1 MSVAIESKV
10 TMWLQSQW
18 ARFTLIGAAGVW
30 IVLAILED
38 FLLAKLLS
46 IAFATALVASM
57 ARNLQRRRQWVVWAL
72 MGALLVIPTKSVFL
86 AAMLLLLVLLY
97 PASAFPEVALLAVAK
112 GVTIGAFLL
121 YELGLLSPELD
132 ELSWQAT
139 HLLTQA
145 TNSPGILG
153 VSQSHLIAL
162 LPAYI
167 YLLVRFFS
175 APARLIGSLL
185 VLIAVSLTALITNH
199 WFWYGWA
206 MVFAMWITPVRRYA
220 SFHGGRWR
228 VVGATICGLLALAL
242 LDSMLH
248 SFVSISTAPRVGV
261 VEGGLKSLAIPPATP
276 IQAPQ
281 EAQFGN
287 LLQVLPLYG
296 IKATKVPLSQLESAL
311 KSLHVLVVINPTQP
325 FTPVEQRAI
334 ESFVRQGGALL
345 VLGDHTDIG
354 GIMKPTNQL
363 LSFTHIRLKFDSAI
377 PLDAQWQWKNC
388 LRGGWHP
395 MFYGRTNADF
405 GISIG
410 ASLTVGA
417 HAHALVL
424 ADRAFSDEGRPWYGI
439 SRLGNMQ
446 HDPQTEPL
454 GGLVLVAEQRYGQ
467 GVVQVWGDTSG
478 FQDGSL
484 TENHAFVAA
493 LLDYLARFRTRPISR
508 GFAVIAALL
517 LTGLAIALLRE
528 LPLAIAILMISFTLG
543 VHGIGWVGTHLWGA
557 RPRLQENRF
566 ALLDRSHGAY
576 YPQSNTETR
585 MYTFAE
591 TFLRAGL
598 PLLEMRAFEQGI
610 HLRPHWWV
618 IVSPTEPYS
627 ASEARA
633 LKQYVHSG
641 GNLLIIAGAPQAT
654 ALHSL
659 LQRFGMTITDSPV
672 GAAHNARIVHTEV
685 RTAVIGRQAISS
697 NPPTQAAPY
706 DAEIS
711 FKESYA
717 IRGDSATIPL
727 VQCWGHTLAQYKR
740 LGRGR
745 IVLIG
750 DSRFVLDENLGQR
763 ESRNETA
770 IRFLLAVLA
779 EPQL

>member
-1 MSVAIESKV
+1 MHP
-10 TMWLQSQW
+10 QSQW
-18 ARFTLIGAAGVW
+18 TRFALIGAAGAW

-38 FLLAKLLS
+38 FLLAKLWG
-46 IAFATALVASM
+46 IAFATALAAS
-57 ARNLQRRRQWVVWAL
+57 RTRSLPRRRRWFVWAL
-72 MGALLVIPTKSVFL
+72 IGALLIVPTKSVFL
-86 AAMLLLLVLLY
+86 AAGLLLLVLLY

-112 GVTIGAFLL
+112 GVAIGAFLL

-132 ELSWQAT
+132 ELSWHAT
-139 HLLTQA
+139 SLLTQA

-153 VSQSHLIAL
+153 ASQSHLIL
-162 LPAYI
+162 FLPAYI
-167 YLLVRFFS
+167 YLLVGLS
-175 APARLIGSLL
+175 SVPARLVMSLL
-185 VLIAVSLTALITNH
+185 ALIAVSLTALMTNH

-206 MVFAMWITPVRRYA
+206 LVFAMWMTPVRLCA
-220 SFHGGRWR
+220 SPQGGWRR
-228 VVGATICGLLALAL
+228 VVGATTCGLLALAL
-242 LDSMLH
+242 LGSMLH
-248 SFVSISTAPRVGV
+248 SSVSISASPRVGV
-261 VEGGLKSLAIPPATP
+261 VEGGLKSLAIPPAAP

-296 IKATKVPLSQLESAL
+296 IEATQVPISQLESAL
-311 KSLHVLVVINPTQP
+311 KRLHVLVVINPTQS
-325 FTPVEQRAI
+325 FTAVQQRAI

-354 GIMKPTNQL
+354 GIMQPINQL
-363 LSFTHIRLKFDSAI
+363 LHFTHIRLRFDSAI

-395 MFYGRTNADF
+395 VFYGRTNTDF

-417 HAHALVL
+417 HAHPLVV

-446 HDPQTEPL
+446 HDPQTEPF
-454 GGLVLVAEQRYGQ
+454 GGLVLVAEQRHGQ

-493 LLDYLARFRTRPISR
+493 LLDYLARFRARPTSR
-508 GFAVIAALL
+508 WFVVSAVLL
-517 LTGLAIALLRE
+517 LTVLAIALLRE
-528 LPLAIAILMISFTLG
+528 LPLATAILMISFTLS
-543 VHGIGWVGTHLWGA
+543 VHGVGWVATQLWSA

-576 YPQSNTETR
+576 YPQSDTETR
-585 MYTFAE
+585 MDTFAE
-591 TFLRAGL
+591 TFQRAGL
-598 PLLEMRAFEQGI
+598 PLLEMRAFGQGI

-618 IVSPTEPYS
+618 IVSPTKLYT

-633 LKQYVHSG
+633 LELYVHSG

-659 LQRFGMTITDSPV
+659 LQRFGMAITHTPV
-672 GAAHNARIVHTEV
+672 GAAHNARIVHREV
-685 RTAVIGRQAISS
+685 RTAVIGRQAVSS
-697 NPPTQAAPY
+697 DLPTQAAPY
-706 DAEIS
+706 DAELS

-740 LGRGR
+740 FGRGR

-750 DSRFVLDENLGQR
+750 DSRFALDENLGQR
-763 ESRNETA
+763 EVRNEAA